1 MSEKR
6 ENISKRFVKVRADHL
21 TNGHIKPL
29 MFRED
34 EGPVCRIDRIIDER
48 EAPSLKA
55 GGQGTRYICL
65 VQEKCFVLF
74 HDGDYWF
81 IEL

>member
-6 ENISKRFVKVRADHL
+6 ESEAKRFVKVRADHL
-21 TNGHIKPL
+21 TSGRVRPL

-34 EGPVCRIDRIIDER
+34 DGPVCRIDRILDER

-55 GGQGTRYICL
+55 GGQGIRYICL
-65 VQEKCFVLF
+65 VQDRCYNLF

-81 IEL
+81 IEV